1 MSVQTGTVA
10 APGGPVA
17 PTLTFDVTDVTGTH
31 SAVASDVQASLP
43 AGAVARSLASS
54 LRLPDNTPWTLRNE
68 ATGAYLDDAAPIG
81 DQIEQTGA
89 RVTVTPKAH
98 LG

>member
-1 MSVQTGTVA
+1 MSVHDGSTA
-10 APGGPVA
+10 APGGLA
-17 PTLTFDVTDVTGTH
+17 TATLTFEVSDVTGTH
-31 SAVASDVQASLP
+31 TVVASDVQPSLP
-43 AGAVARSLASS
+43 AGAVARSLASMMN
-54 LRLPDNTPWTLRNE
+54 LPQNTPWALRNE

-81 DQIEQTGA
+81 QQIEETGA